1 MKTTCTETIYNPKI
15 IVFLLLCL
23 SLTGYGQNKK
33 QSKKQIDST
42 FDSLKITAEK
52 LMKQK
57 KLNGLSVAVFED
69 YKVIWTNQ
77 WGVKEAVSAEK
88 IDVNTAF
95 STASISKPIT
105 AIVCAIL
112 EEKGLINLDDPI
124 SKYIK
129 RWELP
134 KSDFTKDTEV
144 TWKHLLSHT
153 AGTSQSGFHDYY
165 EGDSIPT
172 IVQSLNGILLP
183 RTKEPIKFLFKPGTN
198 WEYSGGG
205 YVIVQLALED
215 HLHKPMSAIV
225 KEYLLD
231 PLQLKNST
239 MIQPN
244 EKGFLTNIAKAHND
258 NGEIIKTGIP
268 ITPQVAPSGLWS
280 TPSDLA
286 AIAIEMQKALM
297 EKGNKIISTNVARKV
312 TDIVTL
318 MGPRGWGYGWQRS
331 IGFGNQEWFFHDGA
345 NTGVGGDVLAN
356 MNNGS
361 GIIILA
367 NGDKPNR
374 YPLMSYVKNKVFS
387 TLDWNLPKDKNK
399 VQKVPENLAKAVSGV
414 YTEFLFGYNGIGMN
428 TIFQENNALYIN
440 SQVLKQDIGIEKNKI
455 YYIGDQTF
463 MIDNYPNLIRFDINK
478 NNELAGITILKD
490 QKKLIIPMDKL
501 KTVETKL
508 YDAFSNNDFTKALVL
523 YGQLK
528 LEYPAFNFENA
539 LNNLGYQFYA
549 ENQRKIAFYVFN
561 LNVKEFPMSLNV
573 YDSRAEYYFN
583 HKQYTSAKKDYEK
596 CIELNPKNTNAK
608 EMLLKINQIL
618 STKK

>member
-1 MKTTCTETIYNPKI
+1 MNLKI
-15 IVFLLLCL
+15 IAFLLLCL

-33 QSKKQIDST
+33 QSKDQVDSK

-57 KLNGLSVAVFED
+57 KLNGLSVAVIED

-77 WGVKEAVSAEK
+77 WGVKEAGSAEK

-95 STASISKPIT
+95 STASITKPIT

-129 RWELP
+129 RWKLP

-153 AGTSQSGFHDYY
+153 SGTSQSGFKDYY

-172 IVQSLNGILLP
+172 IVQSLNGILLS

-215 HLHKPMSAIV
+215 YLHKPMSAIV

-239 MIQPN
+239 TIQPN
-244 EKGFLTNIAKAHND
+244 EKGFLTNIAKVHND
-258 NGEIIKTGIP
+258 NGEIIRTGIP

-286 AIAIEMQKALM
+286 IIAIEMQKALLG
-297 EKGNKIISTNVARKV
+297 KGNKVISTNVARKV

-331 IGFGNQEWFFHDGA
+331 IGWGNQEWFFHDGA

-356 MNNGS
+356 MKNGS
-361 GIIILA
+361 GIIILV

-374 YPLMSYVKNKVFS
+374 YPLMSHVKNKVFNI
-387 TLDWNLPKDKNK
+387 LDWNLPKDKNK
-399 VQKVPENLAKAVSGV
+399 VQKLPENLAKAISGV
-414 YTEFLFGYNGIGMN
+414 YTEFLFGYNGFGMN
-428 TIFQENNALYIN
+428 TIFQEKNALYIN
-440 SQVLKQDIGIEKNKI
+440 SKVLKQEIGIEKNKM
-455 YYIGDQTF
+455 YYIGDYTF
-463 MIDNYPNLIRFDINK
+463 MVDNYPNLIRFDINK
-478 NNELAGITILKD
+478 NNELTGMTILKD

-508 YDAFSNNDFTKALVL
+508 YDAFSNNDFTKALII
-523 YGQLK
+523 YQKLK
-528 LEYPAFNFENA
+528 LEYPNSNFENA
-539 LNNLGYQFYA
+539 LNNLGYQFSA
-549 ENQRKIAFYVFN
+549 ENRNEIAFSIFD

-573 YDSRAEYYFN
+573 YDSRGEYYFN
-583 HKQYTSAKKDYEK
+583 DKQYILAKKDYEK
-596 CIELNPKNTNAK
+596 CLELNPENNNAK
-608 EMLLKINQIL
+608 KMILQINQLLPI
-618 STKK
+618 KK